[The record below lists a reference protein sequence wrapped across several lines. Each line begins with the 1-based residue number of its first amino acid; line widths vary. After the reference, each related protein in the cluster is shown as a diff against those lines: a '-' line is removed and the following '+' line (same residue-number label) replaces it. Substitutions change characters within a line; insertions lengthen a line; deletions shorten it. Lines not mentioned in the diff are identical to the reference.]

1 MNVTKPR
8 VVKDFEKL
16 EAIIQQKVKHTFPYG
31 FTEDLIY
38 YQDKDGNR
46 VSALP
51 FDTEEK
57 YYLIRMT
64 ISQAMQIVADD
75 DDYDD
80 DGELKEEIKSDYESK
95 FGEKMEESNEEE
107 EHSYDDDGE
116 DSQVADKEEEGEA
129 IY

>member
-16 EAIIQQKVKHTFPYG
+16 EPIIQQKVKHTFPYG

-38 YQDKDGNR
+38 YHDKDGNR

-51 FDTEEK
+51 FETEDK

-64 ISQAMQIVADD
+64 VSQALQIVADD

-80 DGELKEEIKSDYESK
+80 DGELKEEIKSDYAAK
-95 FGEKMEESNEEE
+95 FGDLEIEEEVEE
-107 EHSYDDDGE
+107 EHSYDDEPE
-116 DSQVADKEEEGEA
+116 DETEQEEV
-129 IY
+129 Y